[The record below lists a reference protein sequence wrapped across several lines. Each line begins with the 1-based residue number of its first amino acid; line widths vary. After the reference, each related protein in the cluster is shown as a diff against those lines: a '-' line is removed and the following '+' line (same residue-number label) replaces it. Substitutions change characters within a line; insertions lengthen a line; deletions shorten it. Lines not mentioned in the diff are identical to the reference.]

1 MARQTHFEIHVEQNG
16 RWTIHARYPARKKDD
31 AITEA
36 KQLDGM
42 GHIQTVK
49 VIREVFDDA
58 TGENEEYTVYK
69 TAVPGQPSA
78 MEEAMDIVGGN
89 SMSDADS
96 SDADDWDDFDDD
108 IDPMMPAESQKKK
121 KAKARAKAETK
132 ARGSGKQT
140 TLTGVIV
147 KILLVILFAISIAAL
162 LTASSSVWLD
172 GMNVFGTR
180 LVGAAKSNTLFG
192 IFFATFVL
200 IAIMMST
207 IFFRGDSLKTRER
220 RQAAPQPQQMAQQA
234 PKKKKKPAGISLASA
249 AEELRRAVRDD
260 EDDDDTFDNDPEL
273 EALNAK
279 GIVLGGDDGA
289 GTDPSSAMS
298 PQAEKQKQF
307 MMTFLHEALEH
318 VGDTKK
324 LDNFNKFGVNLF
336 LAGACESLAQKR
348 GLEGEDHARILADSV
363 RTMGFKKSHAA
374 TFADRYDEYLM
385 QDSRYMQMFQAGR
398 NAMNTH
404 FHDPGDAGKNMGGA
418 LDEWNKPKAK
428 EENTGTIAV
437 LFTDIAGS
445 TAMTQQLGDSGAQQV
460 VRAHNKVVREALSA
474 NRGRE
479 VKHTGDGIMA
489 SFNKTADAVEAS
501 IQMQK
506 GCLAVRKGT
515 KLPLHLKIG
524 INAGEPI
531 QEDNDLFG
539 TTVQM
544 SARIVDKAQAD
555 EIFASEIV
563 RGIATGKGHQ
573 FLDRGTYAMKGFDK
587 DPTLWEVKWWQG
599 ADSPKLKTKTK
610 KAAPAAANA
619 APGQQAV
626 AARTAQP
633 TGPAIKNPRGVR
645 LIQAPAAQ

>member
-1 MARQTHFEIHVEQNG
+1 MARQTHYEIHVEQKG
-16 RWTIHARYPARKKDD
+16 RWTIHARYTARQKDEALDEARELD
-31 AITEA
+31 A
-36 KQLDGM
+36 M
-42 GHIQTVK
+42 GHIDTVK
-49 VIREVFDDA
+49 VIREVFNDE
-58 TGENEEYTVYK
+58 TGGSEEYTIYK
-69 TAVPGQPSA
+69 TGSA
-78 MEEAMDIVGGN
+78 TGDRARDEAMKQVSSHSNDDE
-89 SMSDADS
+89 SDDG
-96 SDADDWDDFDDD
+96 WDDDIDD
-108 IDPMMPAESQKKK
+108 IDPMMPAEGQRKK
-121 KAKARAKAETK
+121 KAKA
-132 ARGSGKQT
+132 GKKGTT

-147 KILLVILFAISIAAL
+147 KILLVIMFSISIAAL
-162 LTASSSVWLD
+162 LTASSSVWID
-172 GMNVFGTR
+172 GLNVFGTR
-180 LVGAAKSNTLFG
+180 LVGAAKSNALFG
-192 IFFATFVL
+192 IFFGSFTL
-200 IAIMMST
+200 ISIMMST

-220 RQAAPQPQQMAQQA
+220 RKRPQQPVRQAAPPT
-234 PKKKKKPAGISLASA
+234 PKKKKQKSGISLASA
-249 AEELRRAVRDD
+249 AEELRRAVAD
-260 EDDDDTFDNDPEL
+260 EDDSYSDIDDDL
-273 EALNAK
+273 EHLNAK
-279 GIVLGGDDGA
+279 GVVIDTDDAA
-289 GTDPSSAMS
+289 GSEPSSTMS

-307 MMTFLHEALEH
+307 MMGFLHDALSG

-348 GLEGEDHARILADSV
+348 GLEGQDHAKILADSV
-363 RTMGFKKSHAA
+363 RSMGFKKSHAA

-385 QDSRYMQMFQAGR
+385 QDARYMQMFQAGR

-404 FHDPGDAGKNMGGA
+404 FHDPGDASKNLKGA
-418 LDEWNKPKAK
+418 IDEWNKPKAK

-474 NRGRE
+474 NAGRE

-489 SFNKTADAVEAS
+489 SFNKTADAVAAA

-506 GCLAVRKGT
+506 GSMAVRKGT

-555 EIFASEIV
+555 EIFCSEIV
-563 RGIATGKGHQ
+563 RGICTGKGVQ
-573 FLDRGTYAMKGFDK
+573 FLDRGTYAMKGFDQ

-599 ADSPKLKTKTK
+599 SQSPKLKTKAKT
-610 KAAPAAANA
+610 AAAAKPAAAPG
-619 APGQQAV
+619 APPAPDQA
-626 AARTAQP
+626 AARKAAVTEKA
-633 TGPAIKNPRGVR
+633 GIKNPRGVR